1 MSSASVARTSKYSY
15 RSAGTAGG
23 SADVSIEYSAD
34 LTALSRLEDKIR
46 LLQDDLE
53 IERELRSRFEMNKKR
68 DTELLKLRKLLEDVH
83 LESEETASILKKK
96 HQEIINDFQEQT
108 EVYELLAQVENL
120 NKERLISVKQ
130 VEKLEITVNELNVR
144 IEELNRTVVD
154 ITSHKTRLSQENIEL
169 TKEVQD
175 IKVNLENANY
185 LKSQLAGQ
193 LEDARRRAEDD
204 ERRRQILEAN
214 LHQVEVEL
222 ESVRVQ
228 LEEESEARLDLERQ
242 LVKCQGEVQ
251 VWKSKY
257 ETEAAARAEEVE
269 ELRRKFNQ
277 RIQEQE
283 EHIES
288 LLVKVNNLEK
298 QKSRLQSEVEVL
310 IIDLEKAN
318 TTARELQKRVEQLER
333 INIDLKTRLD
343 ETVQLYEQSQRD
355 LRVKVTELQR
365 CMHELDKTR
374 EQKDQLTIWVMPKPP
389 FPSLPAVCMKRNWK
403 FVALRMN
410 VTNLLLLTKKLKL
423 AVKLKNNAL
432 NVYLLSYAS
441 SVTRLKNVCKRKT
454 KRLRLYV
461 SKVPK
466 WRPQTKTFEYN
477 YGYGSSF
484 YQPMLDYL
492 EDRDSGKKV
501 EIPHMPWTNEL
512 GLEQFDPMKIKS
524 YSEDELERISRK
536 VEKSAQNK
544 LRDYKSSASSSFVLN
559 QSVSAATITHK
570 VKTITKKK
578 KAIVKE
584 IDKLKSRMHE
594 DLEGYNP
601 NKDKEIEKELFSSQK
616 YLKGKSAKAIENQL
630 LTQSNKVIA
639 EGLEE
644 NMRKLQ
650 KTMVTNV
657 HDVKGHKRMME
668 ERIEVELDENI
679 TQPLETL
686 SHELRNFS
694 ERSTLHCIDH
704 RELLASQKFFRGKS
718 ARAIENQL
726 LHQSNK
732 AIAEALEQDS
742 KRHQKQLVTK
752 VLYDFRGQRLLD
764 QRLDINLGESISQPL
779 ETLSHEL
786 RNFSERST
794 MHCLDHRS
802 KSSAS
807 LKTYNPQG
815 DAVIEQGLAM
825 SRRSLRGRSARS
837 IEAHLLSQSK
847 KTIARA
853 VELDAQNQHRKAAID
868 TAHDF
873 RQHLKMM
880 DRRMDNRLERSFTEP
895 LLALSQDLK
904 KFQSNSVRQC
914 MDKSKATSIE
924 IEQLNARVVE
934 AETRLKTEVTRIKKK
949 LQIQITELEMSL
961 DTANKQNI
969 DLQKTIKKQS
979 LTLTELQAHYDEIQ
993 RQLQVTLDQL
1003 SVSQRRAKIE
1013 QELQVVV
1020 ADYDEITKELRI
1032 SDERYQ
1038 RVQIE
1043 AIKKSLEIE
1052 VKNLSVRLE
1061 EVEANAIVGGK
1072 RIISKLEARIRDM
1085 EAELDE
1091 EKRRHAETI
1100 KILRKKER
1108 TVKEEGVSSQSV
1120 SRVRRFQR
1128 ELEAAEDRAET
1139 AESNLSL
1146 IRAKHRTFVTTSSV
1160 PGSQVYLVQETRTAE
1175 I

>member
-1 MSSASVARTSKYSY
+1 MSSSVARTSKYSY
-15 RSAGTAGG
+15 RSSGAAGG

-53 IERELRSRFEMNKKR
+53 IERELRSRIEREKADLSVQVIQLSERLEEAEGGAESQFEINKKR

-83 LESEETASILKKK
+83 LESEETAAILKKK
-96 HQEIINDFQEQT
+96 HQEIVVDFQEQIDSLAKAKSRAEKEKSKFQS
-108 EVYELLAQVENL
+108 EVYELLAQVESVT
-120 NKERLISVKQ
+120 KERLISVKHA
-130 VEKLEITVNELNVR
+130 EKLEITISELNVR
-144 IEELNRTVVD
+144 IEELNRTIVD

-175 IKVNLENANY
+175 IKVNLENAIY

-204 ERRRQILEAN
+204 ERRRSLLEAN
-214 LHQVEVEL
+214 LHQVEIEL

-242 LVKCQGEVQ
+242 LVKSQGEVQ

-269 ELRRKFNQ
+269 ELRRKFNA

-283 EHIES
+283 EHIEA

-318 TTARELQKRVEQLER
+318 NTARELQKRVEQLER

-355 LRVKVTELQR
+355 LRTKISELQR
-365 CMHELDKTR
+365 TVHELDKTR
-374 EQKDQLTIWVMPKPP
+374 ELKDQL
-389 FPSLPAVCMKRNWK
+389 AREN
-403 FVALRMN
+403 
-410 VTNLLLLTKKLKL
+410 KKLADDLSDAKNTITELTRRLHEAELEIRRLENEREELTAAYKEAEAGRKAEEQRAQRLSAEL
-423 AVKLKNNAL
+423 AQFRHEAE
-432 NVYLLSYAS
+432 
-441 SVTRLKNVCKRKT
+441 
-454 KRLRLYV
+454 KRLQE
-461 SKVPK
+461 K
-466 WRPQTKTFEYN
+466 
-477 YGYGSSF
+477 
-484 YQPMLDYL
+484 
-492 EDRDSGKKV
+492 
-501 EIPHMPWTNEL
+501 
-512 GLEQFDPMKIKS
+512 
-524 YSEDELERISRK
+524 DE
-536 VEKSAQNK
+536 
-544 LRDYKSSASSSFVLN
+544 
-559 QSVSAATITHK
+559 
-570 VKTITKKK
+570 
-578 KAIVKE
+578 
-584 IDKLKSRMHE
+584 
-594 DLEGYNP
+594 
-601 NKDKEIEKELFSSQK
+601 EIE
-616 YLKGKSAKAIENQL
+616 AI
-630 LTQSNKVIA
+630 
-639 EGLEE
+639 
-644 NMRKLQ
+644 R
-650 KTMVTNV
+650 
-657 HDVKGHKRMME
+657 
-668 ERIEVELDENI
+668 
-679 TQPLETL
+679 
-686 SHELRNFS
+686 
-694 ERSTLHCIDH
+694 
-704 RELLASQKFFRGKS
+704 
-718 ARAIENQL
+718 
-726 LHQSNK
+726 
-732 AIAEALEQDS
+732 
-742 KRHQKQLVTK
+742 
-752 VLYDFRGQRLLD
+752 
-764 QRLDINLGESISQPL
+764 
-779 ETLSHEL
+779 
-786 RNFSERST
+786 
-794 MHCLDHRS
+794 
-802 KSSAS
+802 
-807 LKTYNPQG
+807 
-815 DAVIEQGLAM
+815 
-825 SRRSLRGRSARS
+825 
-837 IEAHLLSQSK
+837 
-847 KTIARA
+847 
-853 VELDAQNQHRKAAID
+853 
-868 TAHDF
+868 
-873 RQHLKMM
+873 
-880 DRRMDNRLERSFTEP
+880 
-895 LLALSQDLK
+895 
-904 KFQSNSVRQC
+904 
-914 MDKSKATSIE
+914 KATSIE

-961 DTANKQNI
+961 DSANKINI

-979 LTLTELQAHYDEIQ
+979 FQLTEIQAHYDEIQ

-1003 SVSQRRAKIE
+1003 SVSQRRVQALTAEAEEIRGNYESALRGKRQAEQLYEEAGTRINELTTINVNLSSVKSKIE
-1013 QELQVVV
+1013 QELSTVI

-1038 RVQIE
+1038 RVQAELKHTVEILHEEQERVVKIE

-1072 RIISKLEARIRDM
+1072 RIISKLEARLRDL

-1108 TVKEEGVSSQSV
+1108 TVKEVMIQCEEDQKNIALLQESLDKSNQKIVLFKRQLQEVEGVSSQSV

-1160 PGSQVYLVQETRTAE
+1160 PGSQVYLVQESRTAE